1 MQMCLHVRQIWLWS
15 AGLPVNRSARRH
27 YDRRK
32 LPQVPALKQF
42 AADDEIELL
51 QARMPGL
58 AVAQRLVPLVA
69 LAWQLRQR
77 VCRRALAVAEEAQA
91 LLVGLDPALPENRLL
106 HARLMLVRAEV
117 KLLFTDLATAQ
128 QWAAGA
134 AAEFSALGDCLGQ
147 GDTRWLE
154 ASIALNR
161 GQAEQV
167 DACLNEAIV
176 QFHKGQDRERVQTAM
191 ARRLVYL
198 AFRDP
203 AATSRELQLQF
214 PEGIEYPTAVL
225 AWLSAARANVL
236 GLTGDPGGSIKHD
249 LHAYQAALDSG
260 QIRQALVSV
269 TNAAESFATLGDL
282 DAALEWSERALA
294 LARDSGW
301 PALVGLCLMQMGDVM
316 RQLERRD
323 EARVLLQEALLLM
336 GEQTGSRN
344 HGQVL
349 GNVAQLALDMGDFAV
364 ALESFRQLEEHVR
377 LHQEPDATIKAWRGQ
392 ASALAHLGRGEE
404 AHVKAQAAL
413 ALARECGNAHFEIQ
427 VLSVLADLHATQV
440 LPEPEGLAAP
450 SASLHYLNQALR
462 AAEAIAG
469 YTVAPELLNQVAAA
483 YAACGEY
490 RDAYANLLAADA
502 ARNKTRSVEAQ
513 KRALAMQIRNEIEQA
528 RAETELHRRQ
538 ADALRVTTQT
548 LETLGTI
555 GREITASLD
564 SGAVFEAL
572 HRHVHRLLDATCFAV
587 YLIDAGGNTLSTAFG
602 VEAGAPLPR
611 RVLAL
616 DNPTS
621 RFVRCALSR
630 DEIVLDIDPDVADPN
645 RIPGTLATLSLLYAP
660 LLGGERLLGVMSI
673 QSPKRNAYAERER
686 SIFRALCAYG
696 AIALDNA
703 AAYGAVDAA
712 QRELRQTQVQ
722 LVAQN
727 SQLERLAATDQLT
740 GLSNRLRLTQAL
752 EEEASRGRRYATGF
766 CILLLDVD
774 HFKMVNDV
782 HGHPVGDQVLIGIAS
797 VLREG
802 IREVD
807 IAGRWGGEE
816 FMVLCRETTLEGAM
830 VLAEK
835 LRSAIHACEFESV
848 GRKSASL
855 GVASFRPGESL
866 AETIARADA
875 ALYRAKDG
883 GRNRV
888 DCVEPFGHGGWPA
901 AEPQA
906 ALQGNGPA

>member
-1 MQMCLHVRQIWLWS
+1 
-15 AGLPVNRSARRH
+15 
-27 YDRRK
+27 
-32 LPQVPALKQF
+32 
-42 AADDEIELL
+42 
-51 QARMPGL
+51 MPGL
-58 AVAQRLVPLVA
+58 VGVRRLEKLVT
-69 LAWQLRQR
+69 LAWHWRQR
-77 VCRRALAVAEEAQA
+77 DCQRALAAAQEAQA
-91 LLVGLDPALPENRLL
+91 LLATLDPSLPEHRRCS
-106 HARLMLVRAEV
+106 ARLMLVRSEV
-117 KLLFTDLATAQ
+117 KLLFADLTTAQ

-134 AAEFSALGDCLGQ
+134 ASLFLELGDCLGL
-147 GDTRWLE
+147 GDARWLE
-154 ASIALNR
+154 ASIELNR
-161 GQAEQV
+161 GRAEQV
-167 DACLNEAIV
+167 DASLNDAIA
-176 QFHKGQDRERVQTAM
+176 HYRKGQDRERAQTAV

-203 AATSRELQLQF
+203 ANTARELQQHF

-236 GLTGDPGGSIKHD
+236 GLTGDPGGSIKLD

-260 QIRQALVSV
+260 QMRQALVSV

-294 LARDSGW
+294 LARVSAW
-301 PALVGLCLMQMGDVM
+301 PALIGLCLMQLGDVM

-336 GEQTGSRN
+336 GGQTGSRN
-344 HGQVL
+344 YGQVL
-349 GNVAQLALDMGDFAV
+349 GHVAQLALDMGDFGV

-392 ASALAHLGRGEE
+392 ASALAHMGRGDE

-413 ALARECGNAHFEIQ
+413 KLARECGNAHFEIQ
-427 VLSVLADLHATQV
+427 VLSVLADLHATQA
-440 LPEPEGLAAP
+440 LPAPGPLAAP
-450 SASLHYLNQALR
+450 SASLHYLNQALK
-462 AAEAIAG
+462 AADAIAG
-469 YTVAPELLNQVAAA
+469 YTVAPELLNQVAGAH
-483 YAACGEY
+483 AACGDY
-490 RDAYANLLAADA
+490 RAAYENLLGAEA

-538 ADALRVTTQT
+538 ADALRATTQT

-572 HRHVHRLLDATCFAV
+572 HRHVHRLLDATFFAV
-587 YLIDAGGNTLSTAFG
+587 YLIDAGNNTLTTAFG
-602 VEAGAPLPR
+602 VEAGHPLPH
-611 RVLAL
+611 RVLAM

-630 DEIVLDIDPDVADPN
+630 EEIVLNIEPNAADPN

-660 LLGGERLLGVMSI
+660 LLVGERLLGVMSI
-673 QSPKRNAYAERER
+673 QSPKRNAYAEREQ

-703 AAYGAVDAA
+703 AAYGAAEAA

-727 SQLERLAATDQLT
+727 SQLERLASTDQLT

-752 EEEASRGRRYATGF
+752 EEEASRSRRYATGF

-774 HFKMVNDV
+774 HFKMVNDE
-782 HGHPVGDQVLIGIAS
+782 HGHPVGDQVLIGIAQ

-835 LRSAIHACEFESV
+835 LRSSIHARKFAQV

-855 GVASFRPGESL
+855 GVALFRADESL
-866 AETIARADA
+866 SETIARADA
-875 ALYRAKDG
+875 ALYRAKES

-888 DCVEPFGHGGWPA
+888 ECVESRVPRPVADLQPAERGFGID
-901 AEPQA
+901 
-906 ALQGNGPA
+906 